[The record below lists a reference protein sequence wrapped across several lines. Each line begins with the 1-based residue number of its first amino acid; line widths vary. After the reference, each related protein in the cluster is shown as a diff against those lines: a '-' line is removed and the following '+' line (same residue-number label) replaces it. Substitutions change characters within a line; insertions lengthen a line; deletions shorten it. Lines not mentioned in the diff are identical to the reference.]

1 MSRLEGGRIMK
12 YIGFIV
18 LMLGTAFLIL
28 VSGFTLPTTV
38 ALSVLI
44 LAITA
49 DFYTTWR
56 CLRIRGREGNPM
68 VAFLF
73 KRIGLRLSF
82 CLMAGLWA
90 LIIVF
95 RFLPAVE
102 SAQTAIA
109 LVYWVVP
116 MNNLIILRRLRK
128 RAYV

>member
-1 MSRLEGGRIMK
+1 MK
-12 YIGFIV
+12 YVGFIV
-18 LMLGTAFLIL
+18 MMLATAYLIHI
-28 VSGFTLPTTV
+28 SGFTLPTTV
-38 ALSVLI
+38 ALSILI

-56 CLRIRGREGNPM
+56 CLKERGKEGNPM

-73 KRIGLRLSF
+73 KRVGLRASF
-82 CLMAGLWA
+82 GLMARLWV

-95 RFLPAVE
+95 RVVPATE

-116 MNNLIILRRLRK
+116 LNNLIVLRRLRRK
-128 RAYV
+128 VYA